1 MKSQTIIN
9 IAFAAAFA
17 GWVVWSRNPALGV
30 VTCKELRV
38 VDSAGNARI
47 ELKLQGKENAADQEE
62 FAQVI
67 MWSQGLR
74 TSSDANLGLYLSKD
88 RTPSI
93 LFSDGRG
100 VNELSGEVQII
111 KTFTWENTG
120 WDEKSIAEY
129 TKHKQEQERQNKE
142 FK

>member
-47 ELKLQGKENAADQEE
+47 ELKLAGKENAADQEE
-62 FAQVI
+62 FTQVI

-93 LFSDGRG
+93 VFSDGRG
-100 VNELSGEVQII
+100 LNELSGEVQII
-111 KTFTWENTG
+111 KTFTWEDTG
-120 WDEKSIAEY
+120 WDAKSIAEY
-129 TKHKQEQERQNKE
+129 TKQQHEHQNKE